1 MSLAVFACLALG
13 PASRLA
19 DFAKELG
26 KRKLKPFSSYKTQKY
41 LENILS
47 KYKNHL
53 NPQLEVEGGEASG
66 HINFTIKK
74 IIYTV
79 NEELIAVTEG
89 KQKDLVVGFMQNVM
103 QLESSY
109 HTNTRKRKAYE
120 AFDHEFDYL
129 YGIVTTASAER
140 TYCTKADYHIALTK
154 DILDDD
160 IKLRQGVKEVM
171 EVIVGLLKD
180 WVEVDDSPDI
190 KKARMEKYIKGIID
204 HNILV

>member
-1 MSLAVFACLALG
+1 MN
-13 PASRLA
+13 
-19 DFAKELG
+19 EL
-26 KRKLKPFSSYKTQKY
+26 
-41 LENILS
+41 
-47 KYKNHL
+47 
-53 NPQLEVEGGEASG
+53 
-66 HINFTIKK
+66 INFLRKEEDLELDKDNLRIIKK
-74 IIYTV
+74 EKITGRDFFK
-79 NEELIAVTEG
+79 TT
-89 KQKDLVVGFMQNVM
+89 KD
-103 QLESSY
+103 
-109 HTNTRKRKAYE
+109 
-120 AFDHEFDYL
+120 EF
-129 YGIVTTASAER
+129 GTSAER

>member
-1 MSLAVFACLALG
+1 MKLLITSSTTYMESLLQVWHFFLRFFANCCLTL
-13 PASRLA
+13 
-19 DFAKELG
+19 F
-26 KRKLKPFSSYKTQKY
+26 F
-41 LENILS
+41 IL
-47 KYKNHL
+47 
-53 NPQLEVEGGEASG
+53 
-66 HINFTIKK
+66 
-74 IIYTV
+74 
-79 NEELIAVTEG
+79 
-89 KQKDLVVGFMQNVM
+89 
-103 QLESSY
+103 
-109 HTNTRKRKAYE
+109 
-120 AFDHEFDYL
+120 
-129 YGIVTTASAER
+129 ASAER